1 MVDGKKI
8 YVSWV
13 LLVHHN
19 IAALWDSRRKDAEA
33 LLKVPIC
40 SSVSLKTINT
50 KLNTCCALCFIAEN
64 TKAMVGFHNKDLT
77 YEIQ

>member
-50 KLNTCCALCFIAEN
+50 KLTHAVHYALLPR
-64 TKAMVGFHNKDLT
+64 NKGHGG
-77 YEIQ
+77 IS